1 MHFPGRGGPVCPPR
15 RDRHPLGVGPCVRP
29 DQTLA
34 FYLRMHQPC
43 RRIAM
48 TIQAINPATEAV
60 LATYEEFT
68 PEAVDAAVAAAHAA
82 FAGWRLQPPVAR
94 AACLRAAAAT
104 LRARQSRYAA

>member
-1 MHFPGRGGPVCPPR
+1 
-15 RDRHPLGVGPCVRP
+15 
-29 DQTLA
+29 
-34 FYLRMHQPC
+34 
-43 RRIAM
+43 M

-82 FAGWRLQPPVAR
+82 FVGWRLQPPVAR

-104 LRARQSRYAA
+104 LRARQSRYAALMTAEMGKPLAEAEAEIEKCAWACDYYAEQGPRFLAAEPVATN